1 MISEQ
6 PFLKKSLIGTSC
18 EKTLSKIIQLRSI
31 DDKELLR
38 KAQAQLNVVHTVI
51 TSIDDKELLRKAQA
65 GLNVVHT
72 VIISIDDKEGVSRD
86 G

>member
-1 MISEQ
+1 
-6 PFLKKSLIGTSC
+6 
-18 EKTLSKIIQLRSI
+18 
-31 DDKELLR
+31 
-38 KAQAQLNVVHTVI
+38 LNVVHTVI
-51 TSIDDKELLRKAQA
+51 ISIDDKELLRKAQA